1 MIGIGR
7 AGRARVSALAV
18 LAVLGVTA
26 LGACG
31 GGSDKGGVASL
42 SGKSTSDT
50 QASAKRKQPTQAEIQ
65 AAFQQFAQCMREH
78 GIDMPDPKVSGGKGQ
93 ITIGGQGKPQ
103 DQQQLDAAQKAC
115 QHFIDVV
122 QGGKRDLDPAKEKK
136 LRDQALKFAK
146 CMRDHGIN
154 MPDPQFQSGGRVSQ
168 RLDANPNDPKF
179 QAAQKECQKLAPSPI
194 GGKGPGGSTNS
205 NVGGSGGSGLSV
217 TGGGA

>member
-7 AGRARVSALAV
+7 AGRARVSALVV

-31 GGSDKGGVASL
+31 GGSGKGGVASL
-42 SGKSTSDT
+42 SGKSTSDK
-50 QASAKRKQPTQAEIQ
+50 QASAKKKQPTQAEIQ

-103 DQQQLDAAQKAC
+103 DQQKLDTAQKAC

-136 LRDQALKFAK
+136 LHDQALKFAK

-205 NVGGSGGSGLSV
+205 NVGGSGFSV
-217 TGGGA
+217 SGGGA

>member
-1 MIGIGR
+1 MIGIRR
-7 AGRARVSALAV
+7 ARRARVSALAV

-31 GGSDKGGVASL
+31 GGSNNAGVASL

-50 QASAKRKQPTQAEIQ
+50 QASAKKKQPTQAEIQ

-78 GIDMPDPKVSGGKGQ
+78 GIDMPDPKVSGGKGM

-122 QGGKRDLDPAKEKK
+122 QGARRDLDPAQEKK

-168 RLDANPNDPKF
+168 KLEANPNDPRF
-179 QAAQKECQKLAPSPI
+179 QAAQKACQKLAPSPI
-194 GGKGPGGSTNS
+194 GGKGAGGSTNS
-205 NVGGSGGSGLSV
+205 NVGGSGGLSV
-217 TGGGA
+217 SGGGA